1 MSKKITVSAT
11 PEGFAEAAKWLEDY
25 KKQMLKNVSDLVGK
39 MLREGEVTARVF
51 LTHFD
56 TGETHASILGYR
68 EGNHGMIVAGGNA
81 IWIEFGT
88 GVYAPGQ
95 ADHPLLGQLDGIVA
109 HGQYGKGHGADPNGW
124 YYPLFEGDPD
134 TPWRHTYGIPANMF
148 MYNTAQMLRKEYK
161 RMAKEI
167 FK

>member
-1 MSKKITVSAT
+1 MATKRIAVSAT
-11 PEGFAEAAKWLEDY
+11 PEGIEKAVAWLEDY
-25 KKQMLKNVSDLVGK
+25 KNQLNDKVNALVGN
-39 MLREGEVTARVF
+39 MLREGEVTARIF

-56 TGETHASILGYR
+56 TGETQASILGYR

-95 ADHPLLGQLDGIVA
+95 TEYPIQVDGIVP

-124 YYPLFEGDPD
+124 YYPLFEGDPKS
-134 TPWRHTYGIPANMF
+134 PWKHTYGIPANMF
-148 MYNTAQMLRKEYK
+148 MYNTAQMLRKEYG
-161 RMAKEI
+161 RMAKEV